1 MTIRPL
7 PPGLDLAAVGA
18 ALFLLLGVPFYLLTL
33 QTGVGIPRDGT
44 SLVVG
49 RDFLNLWMV
58 GRAAWEPDPA
68 RYYDIATY
76 LAALGDQVGPG
87 YPGQLWSYPP
97 STLLIGAPFGLM
109 PYLPALLL
117 WTLAGLGAFAAAL
130 RLWTRDWRVI
140 AVLLASPAALFGILS
155 GQFAC
160 LAAAIILS
168 VLHWRES
175 RPWLAGIL
183 LGLLTV
189 KPQLGLLFPVL
200 LLVTRNWR
208 AILGACASAG
218 GLALVVALLWGPDIW
233 RVYLAQGIA
242 NQSLVLSDP
251 DHLAGPFMATLFMNL
266 RSAGVSIPLA
276 SVAQTLLS
284 IAAVA
289 LTVWHF
295 RARPAADDGQA
306 NLLFLACA
314 ASVTPYMLSYD
325 TLAAAAMA
333 VLVIARGEGGR
344 ALLLLFYLPLLQ
356 MVAGA
361 AGIPGPGLV
370 PIALVWTLLR
380 GRGEENRDGE
390 LKLSRIRP

>member
-7 PPGLDLAAVGA
+7 PPGLDLAAVGGG
-18 ALFLLLGVPFYLLTL
+18 LLLLVGVPFYLLTL

-76 LAALGDQVGPG
+76 LAALGEQVGAG

-97 STLLIGAPFGLM
+97 SSLLIGAPFGLL

-117 WTLAGLGAFAAAL
+117 WTLTGLGALAAAL

-140 AVLLASPAALFGILS
+140 GILLASPAALFGLLS

-175 RPWLAGIL
+175 RPWLAGAL

-200 LLVTRNWR
+200 LLVTGNWR
-208 AILGACASAG
+208 AILSACATAL
-218 GLALVVALLWGPDIW
+218 GLALAVALLWGPDIW
-233 RVYLAQGIA
+233 RVYLVQGIA

-266 RSAGVSIPLA
+266 RSAGVSIPVA
-276 SVAQTLLS
+276 SAVQTLLS

-295 RARPAADDGQA
+295 RARPAAEDRKA
-306 NLLFLACA
+306 NLIFLACA
-314 ASVTPYMLSYD
+314 VSVTPYMLSYD
-325 TLAAAAMA
+325 TLAVAAMA
-333 VLVIARGEGGR
+333 VLVIARGEGNS

-356 MVAGA
+356 MVAGPV
-361 AGIPGPGLV
+361 GIPGLGLV
-370 PIALVWTLLR
+370 PIALVWMLLR
-380 GRGEENRDGE
+380 GHGEENRDGE
-390 LKLSRIRP
+390 LKFSRIRP